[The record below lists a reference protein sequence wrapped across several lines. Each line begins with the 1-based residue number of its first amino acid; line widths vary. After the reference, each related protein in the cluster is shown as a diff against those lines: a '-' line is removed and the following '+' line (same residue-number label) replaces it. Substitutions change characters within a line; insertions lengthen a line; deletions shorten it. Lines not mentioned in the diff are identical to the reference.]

1 MKNDRLNTRF
11 IYLYLNICR
20 KTKLSIYKSTVI
32 LELLTKSKPNPV
44 NINMTTTEEINRK
57 IKGSPFNFCDNVREV
72 MRLKNEII
80 IHDTTLREGEQTPG
94 VFFTPDDKLKIA
106 EGLDE
111 IGVQQLE
118 AGFPAV
124 STGEMEAI
132 TALVK
137 QGLNAKIF
145 GFSRAVKSDIDAVI
159 KTGAWGLVLSLPP
172 SDIHLKYKLKMT
184 RHQYLERAVEMVEYA
199 KAHGLYITYS
209 AEDSTRTELSF
220 LKKVFR
226 TVVEAGVDR
235 ARIVDTV
242 GAIIPPAMKY
252 LVAEIGQTIKAPLE
266 VHCHNDHGLGVANTL
281 AAVEAGATALS
292 TSLNGLGERA
302 GLAATEEILI
312 SLYNLYNV
320 RYFNLSKLFELCKF
334 VEKASGITIPP
345 SKAAVG
351 ANVFTHATGIHQH
364 GVLENTTT
372 YEPYP
377 PELIGQTRRL
387 VLGKLSGSHAVSSKL
402 QEFGIKA
409 SKEDVKKILIKVKKK
424 SEKRKSVLSDKEFL
438 RIVHEVTGP

>member
-1 MKNDRLNTRF
+1 
-11 IYLYLNICR
+11 
-20 KTKLSIYKSTVI
+20 
-32 LELLTKSKPNPV
+32 
-44 NINMTTTEEINRK
+44 MTANEEINRK
-57 IKGSPFNFCDNVREV
+57 ISVSSFNFCDHIRKTME
-72 MRLKNEII
+72 LKNEII
-80 IHDTTLREGEQTPG
+80 IHDTTLREGEQAPG
-94 VFFTPDDKLKIA
+94 VVFTPEDKLKIA
-106 EGLDE
+106 WGLDE

-118 AGFPAV
+118 SGFPAV
-124 STGEMEAI
+124 STREMETV

-137 QGLNAKIF
+137 QGLKAKIF

-184 RHQYLERAVEMVEYA
+184 RDQYLELAVEMVEYA

-220 LKKVFR
+220 LKRVFK

-235 ARIVDTV
+235 ARVVDTV
-242 GAIIPPAMKY
+242 GAIIPTAMKY
-252 LVAEIGQTIKAPLE
+252 LVTEIGRTVKVPIE

-281 AAVEAGATALS
+281 AAVEAGATTLS

-302 GLAATEEILI
+302 GLAATEEVLI
-312 SLYNLYNV
+312 SLYNLYNL
-320 RYFNLSKLFELCKF
+320 RHFILSKLFELCKF
-334 VEKASGITIPP
+334 VEKASGIAIPP
-345 SKAAVG
+345 SKVAVG

-364 GVLENTTT
+364 GILENTTT

-409 SKEDVKKILIKVKKK
+409 SEEEVKKILIEVKKR
-424 SEKRKSVLSDKEFL
+424 SEQRKSVLSDKEFL
-438 RIVHEVTGP
+438 KIVHEVTGS